1 MPFVMAEVFEDCML
15 PKNLEPYW
23 KQLIEPLFDGD
34 DHYYAHQI
42 KPWDTDEDKGIDNE
56 IGEICYLTIQESYV
70 EANTSQRRPGLH
82 TDNPGKLQI
91 KCDGQCILDFP
102 AKSHGPTL
110 QCFPFLFF

>member
-23 KQLIEPLFDGD
+23 KELIQPLFKYDLNNTYD
-34 DHYYAHQI
+34 LT
-42 KPWDTDEDKGIDNE
+42 TDALDEELGK
-56 IGEICYLTIQESYV
+56 ICYLTIQESYV

-91 KCDGQCILDFP
+91 KCDGQCINSSLPP
-102 AKSHGPTL
+102 APTCTL
-110 QCFPFLFF
+110 TCTQNNI